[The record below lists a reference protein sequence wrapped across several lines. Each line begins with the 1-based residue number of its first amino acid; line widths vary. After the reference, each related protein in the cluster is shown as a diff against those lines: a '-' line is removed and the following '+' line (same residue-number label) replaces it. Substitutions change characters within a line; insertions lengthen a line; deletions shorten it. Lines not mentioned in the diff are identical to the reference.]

1 MAERVN
7 VDVVVVGAGLAGL
20 GAARAIVAAGKTVVV
35 LEARDRVGGRVH
47 GQTLSDG
54 ETVVEVGGQWIGPGQ
69 HLMARLNHELG
80 LETFPTYD
88 EGENLLRFGATQARY
103 RGTIPRIN
111 PVTLADM
118 AQAQTRFDRLA
129 RQVPLDAPW
138 TAPKAERWDTMT
150 FETWIVRNARTEK
163 ARSLLRLFS
172 EAVFAAEPGDYS
184 LLHALFYTHSG
195 GGVDALAGVK
205 DAAQQDRYVGGSQ
218 VVPIAMAE
226 ALGPGIV
233 RTSAPVRRIEQ
244 RNDVVTVLADGLLVT
259 AKRAIVAV
267 PPALASRIDYDPPM
281 PGYRDQLTQRVPAG
295 SVIKCNVVYE
305 RPFWRDDGLTG
316 QATGDQGPVKVVF
329 DNSPPSGAPGVLLAF
344 LEGAHARALGR
355 VTPTQRRDAVVR
367 SLVDFFGPQAAKVEE
382 YVELD
387 WSEEVW
393 TRGCYGAH
401 FPCGVWTQYGPALR
415 EPVGRIH
422 WAGTETAT
430 IFVGYMDGALQS
442 GARAASEVIAAG

>member
-69 HLMARLNHELG
+69 HLMARLNRELG
-80 LETFPTYD
+80 LETFPTYNQ
-88 EGENLLRFGATQARY
+88 GANILRFGSTQGRY
-103 RGTIPRIN
+103 EGTIPRIN
-111 PVTLADM
+111 PLVLADM
-118 AQAQTRFDRLA
+118 AQVQTRLDRLA

-138 TAPKAERWDTMT
+138 TAPKAERWDTQT
-150 FETWIVRNARTEK
+150 FESWIVRNARTEK
-163 ARSLLRLFS
+163 ARALLRLYS

-195 GGVDALAGVK
+195 GGVDSLAGVK
-205 DAAQQDRYVGGSQ
+205 DGAQQDRYVGGSQ
-218 VVPIAMAE
+218 VVPIAMAD
-226 ALGPGIV
+226 ALGPEIV
-233 RTSAPVRRIEQ
+233 RTRAPVRRIEQ
-244 RNDVVTVLADGLLVT
+244 RGDVVTVLADGLLVT

-267 PPALASRIDYDPPM
+267 PPALAGRIDYDPPM

-305 RPFWRDDGLTG
+305 RPFWRAEGLTG
-316 QATGDQGPVKVVF
+316 QATGDEGPVKVVF
-329 DNSPPSGAPGVLLAF
+329 DNSPPSGTPGVLLAF
-344 LEGAHARALGR
+344 LEGAHARQLSRASA
-355 VTPTQRRDAVVR
+355 PQRRDAVVR
-367 SLVDFFGPQAAKVEE
+367 SLVDFFGPQAAQVEE

-430 IFVGYMDGALQS
+430 VYVGYMDGALQS